1 MNKTKK
7 KNRKKVDTVKSVNN
21 SIRTS
26 VRKLNPILKS
36 IVGKK
41 VDVAMRDLQF
51 SAKRISKDI
60 RKTIGSAVANA
71 ENNFQYDIDNL
82 IVKEAYCGKKI
93 VMKRFR
99 PRAKGRAAPIL
110 KPYSSVTIILSEA
123 KQMESHG
130 QKVNPVGFRLG
141 VNSGWDSVWYAKK
154 KDFGNYLIEDF
165 KIREYIKKN
174 VINSGVAKV
183 MIERTSNKCYVTI
196 YTSRPGFVIGK
207 KGSDID
213 KIKNNLSKF
222 TKNEVTLNIK
232 EVKKPET
239 NAYLVAENI
248 AQQLVKRISYRRAM
262 KRAMQSCIRL
272 GAKGIKVSIS
282 GRLGGNEIARTEW
295 LRDGSIPSHTLR
307 ADIDYA
313 EAEALTT
320 YGIIGI
326 KVWIYKGEVFAKEFS
341 QETNKVT
348 PKEAKE

>member
-82 IVKEAYCGKKI
+82 IVKEAYCGKKM

-110 KPYSSVTIILSEA
+110 KPWSTVTIILSEV

-130 QKVNPVGFRLG
+130 
-141 VNSGWDSVWYAKK
+141 
-154 KDFGNYLIEDF
+154 
-165 KIREYIKKN
+165 
-174 VINSGVAKV
+174 
-183 MIERTSNKCYVTI
+183 T
-196 YTSRPGFVIGK
+196 
-207 KGSDID
+207 KG
-213 KIKNNLSKF
+213 
-222 TKNEVTLNIK
+222 
-232 EVKKPET
+232 
-239 NAYLVAENI
+239 
-248 AQQLVKRISYRRAM
+248 
-262 KRAMQSCIRL
+262 
-272 GAKGIKVSIS
+272 
-282 GRLGGNEIARTEW
+282 
-295 LRDGSIPSHTLR
+295 
-307 ADIDYA
+307 
-313 EAEALTT
+313 
-320 YGIIGI
+320 
-326 KVWIYKGEVFAKEFS
+326 
-341 QETNKVT
+341 
-348 PKEAKE
+348 